1 MVDVVALESFSAE
14 LVNAGN
20 EIIRCRKELMPVFA
34 PVAQA
39 AYRRIAGEEEEL
51 KVEYQSSVKS
61 NFAVELAQARAKEK
75 IYRVTLIGP
84 HRDEMRISLNVH
96 LISCGRTCFY
106 RTEAALTQPSLIR
119 LIERLTATLLRGS
132 YFAPLA

>member
-39 AYRRIAGEEEEL
+39 AYRRIAGDEEEL
-51 KVEYQSSVKS
+51 KVE
-61 NFAVELAQARAKEK
+61 
-75 IYRVTLIGP
+75 
-84 HRDEMRISLNVH
+84 D
-96 LISCGRTCFY
+96 
-106 RTEAALTQPSLIR
+106 RTER
-119 LIERLTATLLRGS
+119 EV
-132 YFAPLA
+132 